1 MQLRVLPTR
10 LSMNKC
16 SDQHIDFLPLV
27 AALPASRVAEVIA
40 QILQRLID
48 GPLKSLFDMAAV
60 VLRAHRPQG
69 RHVLWHTEAEVERRA
84 SVVFPVILGELL
96 ARPGVVAIEQLLD
109 IFFLDHAGEAKREGR
124 VIQVPRPRAF
134 TARRCNS
141 SARASSV

>member
-1 MQLRVLPTR
+1 
-10 LSMNKC
+10 
-16 SDQHIDFLPLV
+16 
-27 AALPASRVAEVIA
+27 
-40 QILQRLID
+40 
-48 GPLKSLFDMAAV
+48 MAAV

-134 TARRCNS
+134 TPAGVIARPGQARCS
-141 SARASSV
+141 TGRLWR